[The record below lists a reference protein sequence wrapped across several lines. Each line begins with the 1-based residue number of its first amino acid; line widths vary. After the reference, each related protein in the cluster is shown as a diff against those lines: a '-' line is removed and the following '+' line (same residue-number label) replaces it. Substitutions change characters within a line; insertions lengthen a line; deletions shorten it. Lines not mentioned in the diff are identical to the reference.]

1 MMRLLL
7 PILLLLPASSAF
19 TASGRI
25 SVTVSDAEGQSR
37 PLVLGVAPSATA
49 GFDAALG
56 EAPVP
61 PVPPPALF
69 DARILDPEGRKQYRN
84 EAAWVDIRPFRSPSQ
99 RDTFHLACQT
109 GALPLAL
116 AWDVPVGVCERLTL
130 VDMATGERVDMLK
143 RKRHESG
150 AKGGAADLRFMVIM
164 EGPRR

>member
-1 MMRLLL
+1 MRLLL
-7 PILLLLPASSAF
+7 PILLLLAPSAAV

-25 SVTVSDAEGQSR
+25 TLTASDAAGQSR
-37 PLVLGVAPSATA
+37 PLVLGIEPSATA

-84 EAAWVDIRPFRSPSQ
+84 EATWVDIRPFRAPSQ

-109 GALPLAL
+109 GALPLVL
-116 AWDVPVGVCERLTL
+116 AWEVPVGVCERLTL

-150 AKGGAADLRFMVIM
+150 AKGGTSDFRFMVIM
-164 EGPRR
+164 EGPHR